1 MKAIILAG
9 GKGERL
15 KPITDYM
22 PKSLVPVNNKP
33 IVQYVIE
40 LFKDY
45 GIKDLIIA
53 IGYLKERIKND
64 LKDGKE
70 LGVNISY
77 VEENEPLGT
86 AGPLRLLKSSLKE
99 TFYCSNGDE
108 LKDVN
113 LEGMLSFHKE
123 KKALIT
129 LALKRLDDVTGY
141 GIVKVNPDKRVIE
154 FIEKPEKAESN
165 LISAG
170 LYIIEPE
177 VIEMI
182 PEGFCMFEKKIFPEI
197 VKLGRLYGYEF
208 NGDFYTIDNF
218 ERYLKVLDKFSKVKP
233 STIGML

>member
-33 IVQYVIE
+33 IIQYVIE

-53 IGYLKERIKND
+53 IGYLKERVKND

-77 VEENEPLGT
+77 IEENEPLGT

-108 LKDVN
+108 LKDIN
-113 LEGMLSFHKE
+113 LEGMLSFHK
-123 KKALIT
+123 KNKALIT
-129 LALKRLDDVTGY
+129 LALKKLDDVTGY
-141 GIVKVNPDKRVIE
+141 GVVKINPDKRVIE
-154 FIEKPEKAESN
+154 FIEKPEKSDSN

-170 LYIIEPE
+170 FYIMEPE
-177 VIEMI
+177 ILELI
-182 PEGFCMFEKKIFPEI
+182 PEGLCMLEKSIFPEAA
-197 VKLGRLYGYEF
+197 KLGRLYGYEF
-208 NGDFYTIDNF
+208 SGDFYTIDNF
-218 ERYLKVLDKFSKVKP
+218 ERYFKVLDKFSKVK
-233 STIGML
+233 SDAIGAL